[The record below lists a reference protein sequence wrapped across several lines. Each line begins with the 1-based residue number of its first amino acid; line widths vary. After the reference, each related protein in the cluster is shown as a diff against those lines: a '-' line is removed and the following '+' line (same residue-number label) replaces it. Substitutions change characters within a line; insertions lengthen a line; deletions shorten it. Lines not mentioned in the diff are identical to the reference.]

1 MASPLGTDISGYRIA
16 SDVAKSQGQN
26 KQKGKFN
33 ATVTPGPPR
42 IDFQLFPAT
51 FKILICYP
59 FGPLGLLHP

>member
-33 ATVTPGPPR
+33 FETKKK
-42 IDFQLFPAT
+42 LSSS
-51 FKILICYP
+51 
-59 FGPLGLLHP
+59 

>member
-33 ATVTPGPPR
+33 VTVTPWTPK
-42 IDFQLFPAT
+42 D
-51 FKILICYP
+51 
-59 FGPLGLLHP
+59 